1 MHGPGASVFAEQIV
15 NGLVLG
21 SIYALIAV
29 GYSLQLSILRIFNL
43 AHGEIMMFSTFAA
56 YVVLTRLHG
65 ELAVAIPVAILTGAV
80 LGVLLERL
88 ALRPLRV
95 RGELPPLIVTI
106 GVGALLQAGA
116 VVLFGYEQRPFPRP
130 FLEPI
135 DLGFASVTPIQIAI
149 LGVGL
154 ATMIAL
160 HLIVQ
165 KTRFGRAIRATS
177 ELEQIAAVFGVNVP
191 LIKLST
197 IGLSSALGALAGVMI
212 AMNFGVVSPF
222 IGANYGLKGLV
233 VVIIGGAA
241 SIEGAFIGGILL
253 GVVEVLAA
261 SYFLS
266 EYRDALAYLVLL
278 LVLAFRPS
286 GLVARTA
293 LR

>member
-1 MHGPGASVFAEQIV
+1 MFLEQIV

-29 GYSLQLSILRIFNL
+29 GYSLQLAILKIFNL
-43 AHGEIMMFSTFAA
+43 AHGEIMMISTFAA
-56 YVVLTRLHG
+56 FVVLTRLDG
-65 ELAVAIPVAILTGAV
+65 GLIVAIAVAIATGV
-80 LGVLLERL
+80 LLGMLLERL
-88 ALRPLRV
+88 ALRPLKS
-95 RGELPPLIVTI
+95 RGELAPLIVTI

-116 VVLFGYEQRPFPRP
+116 VLVFGFEQYAFPRP
-130 FLEPI
+130 FAGVL
-135 DLGFASVTPIQIAI
+135 DLGFAQVTPIQIAI
-149 LGVGL
+149 FGVG
-154 ATMIAL
+154 AASMVAL
-160 HLIVQ
+160 HLMVR

-197 IGLSSALGALAGVMI
+197 IGLSSGLGALAGVMI

-222 IGANYGLKGLV
+222 IGAAYGLKGLV

-241 SIEGAFIGGILL
+241 SIEGAFLGGILL
-253 GVVEVLAA
+253 GVIEVLAA

-278 LVLAFRPS
+278 LALAFRPS
-286 GLVARTA
+286 GLIARTA
-293 LR
+293 VR